1 MNQNIWDETARICQ
15 KLLEDRASFDAKERT
30 YKLEIA
36 ERIRLALE
44 AARSGAEIGR
54 PLRRAFG
61 APNNLTNW
69 RSHSDFLEWADGHP
83 EEVRQALLAISD
95 ANLDVA
101 ARVERFLEF
110 VPRDV
115 LGTPGRKLGIASFF
129 LMGQNPAEFPFYKP
143 TPYSTTERV
152 IGDPGP
158 GKGASLGQVYEH
170 HLNFTRRFAAELRE
184 RGVSVQDLLDVQG
197 LIWMLATRKHE
208 DCLAWRG
215 EKPSGKLVVNPVTPT
230 TTEIAELADDLL
242 IGEDFLR
249 NVLSLL
255 EDRKQ
260 VVFYGPPGTGKT
272 FLVREIVRFLGCPP
286 SATETVQFHPS
297 YSYEDFVQGYRPE
310 VGPDSGMTYR
320 LKDGPLVRLA
330 KHALTSDEKHVLVI
344 DEINR
349 GNLPRILGELLY
361 LLEYR
366 DEEVKLMYADER
378 FTLPGNLLFLSTMN
392 TVDRS
397 IGLIDAAL
405 RRRFHFIPM
414 FPDCPPVQG
423 LLARWLKR
431 KHPRMLHVAD
441 LHDRLNQELRRRF
454 GRHVQ
459 LGPSYFMKDKLDEES
474 LSRLWE
480 HDIHPFLEEQFFED
494 EKGLQRL
501 TIENLLGSRD
511 ENPPA

>member
-1 MNQNIWDETARICQ
+1 MNQNPWDETARICQ
-15 KLLEDRASFDAKERT
+15 KLLEDRDSFDAEERT
-30 YKLEIA
+30 YKLKIA

-83 EEVRQALLAISD
+83 EEARQALLAISD

-110 VPRDV
+110 IPRDV

-129 LMGQNPAEFPFYKP
+129 LMGQDPAAFPFYKP
-143 TPYSTTERV
+143 TPYRTAERV
-152 IGDPGP
+152 LGDPEP
-158 GKGASLGQVYEH
+158 GDGASPGRIYRH
-170 HLNFTRRFAAELRE
+170 HLDFTRRFQAELQE
-184 RGVSVQDLLDVQG
+184 RGVPVGDLLDVQG
-197 LIWMLATRKHE
+197 LIWMLATNKRAE
-208 DCLAWRG
+208 CLAWRA
-215 EKPSGKLVVNPVTPT
+215 EQRSGRGAEPATPNL
-230 TTEIAELADDLL
+230 AELGELAEDLL
-242 IGEDFLR
+242 IGEEFLR

-255 EDRKQ
+255 EERRQ

-272 FLVREIVRFLGCPP
+272 FLVREIVRFLGCAP

-310 VGPDSGMTYR
+310 VGPDGGMVYS
-320 LKDGPLVRLA
+320 LKDGPLARLA

-378 FTLPGNLLFLSTMN
+378 FTLPGNLLFLATMN

-414 FPDCPPVQG
+414 FPDSPPVQG
-423 LLARWLKR
+423 LLRRWLQRKR
-431 KHPRMLHVAD
+431 PGMLHVAD
-441 LHDRLNQELRRRF
+441 VHDRLNEELRRRF

-459 LGPSYFMKDKLDEES
+459 LGPSYFMQENLTEES
-474 LSRLWE
+474 LRRIWE

-501 TIENLLGSRD
+501 TLENLLGSRD